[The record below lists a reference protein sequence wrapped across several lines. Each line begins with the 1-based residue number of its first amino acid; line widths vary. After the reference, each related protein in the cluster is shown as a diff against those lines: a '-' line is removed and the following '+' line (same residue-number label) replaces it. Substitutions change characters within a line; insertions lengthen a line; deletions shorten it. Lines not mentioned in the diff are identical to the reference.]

1 MNKPLATA
9 DLVPLHDGTA
19 VVLPAD
25 VLARLGSGSGD
36 RIRFVE
42 TPDGAIA
49 IEAATDDPSRLL
61 DLGRDIIRRRAH
73 ALAELAK

>member
-9 DLVPLHDGTA
+9 DLVPLQDGTA

-25 VLARLGSGSGD
+25 VLARLGSASGD

-42 TPDGAIA
+42 TADGAIA
-49 IEAATDDPSRLL
+49 IEAATDDVTQLL

-73 ALAELAK
+73 ALTELAK